1 MSWKKYYE
9 FLFLLAFYAV
19 LFILGLTIP
28 GMWQP
33 VALIMFYVALGQC
46 FNIFLGLTGYVDF
59 GYVAFLAMGAYGMA
73 IAVDLLHRQGLGIL
87 IIFTGLILTVIMSSL
102 LSLAV
107 ELLRLENVSKNF
119 GGLAAVNK
127 VSLSV
132 QAGESFGIVGP
143 NGSGKTTLY
152 NLISGV
158 YKPDEGKIYLAGKE
172 ITNLP
177 PHARARLG
185 IARTFQIP
193 RPFNSATVLENVAV
207 GAMFGRAGA
216 GKTTLLLTILS
227 VFTSEDRQSRVLV

>member
-1 MSWKKYYE
+1 M
-9 FLFLLAFYAV
+9 
-19 LFILGLTIP
+19 
-28 GMWQP
+28 
-33 VALIMFYVALGQC
+33 
-46 FNIFLGLTGYVDF
+46 
-59 GYVAFLAMGAYGMA
+59 
-73 IAVDLLHRQGLGIL
+73 
-87 IIFTGLILTVIMSSL
+87 
-102 LSLAV
+102 

-193 RPFNSATVLENVAV
+193 RPFNSD
-207 GAMFGRAGA
+207 FIPDQYYR
-216 GKTTLLLTILS
+216 
-227 VFTSEDRQSRVLV
+227 